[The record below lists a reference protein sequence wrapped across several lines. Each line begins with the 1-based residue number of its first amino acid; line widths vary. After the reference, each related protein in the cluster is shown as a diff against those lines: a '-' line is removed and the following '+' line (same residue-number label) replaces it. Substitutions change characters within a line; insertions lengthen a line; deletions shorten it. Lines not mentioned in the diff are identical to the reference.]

1 MGKMEEL
8 SEETRD
14 MCRSAIVKMGKVER
28 VKKLCMS

>member
-14 MCRSAIVKMGKVER
+14 MCRRAIVKMGKVER
-28 VKKLCMS
+28 AKK